1 MLKRG
6 ATGEGFR
13 PKFSILNPE
22 LTQTLPPY
30 QTAAGITDIMAH
42 LFERYFT
49 NTKEVEA
56 TDRVI
61 EGLLMTMIHEGPRV
75 IADPDNYE
83 ARANIMW
90 AGMLAHN
97 NCCGVGRGQDWASH
111 DIEHELSAL
120 YDCTHGAGL
129 AVVVPAWMTYNL
141 NHDVM
146 RFAQLASRVW
156 GCSMDF
162 ACPEFTARAG
172 IQCLKNFLKSIGM
185 PGP

>member
-1 MLKRG
+1 M
-6 ATGEGFR
+6 
-13 PKFSILNPE
+13 
-22 LTQTLPPY
+22 
-30 QTAAGITDIMAH
+30 
-42 LFERYFT
+42 
-49 NTKEVEA
+49 
-56 TDRVI
+56 
-61 EGLLMTMIHEGPRV
+61 
-75 IADPDNYE
+75 
-83 ARANIMW
+83 

-156 GCSMDF
+156 AAPWISP
-162 ACPEFTARAG
+162 APEFTARAG

-185 PGP
+185 PGTPERTWREGRGHSPHGPSGPAGATAAPEPSAAL